1 MEILQTTTEKLSR
14 DLQASRDKVESIG
27 PEREILLSK
36 LRELSP
42 VRRQRDDMR
51 DRYGIILSHDGYFTL
66 VK

>member
-14 DLQASRDKVESIG
+14 GLQASQDKVESLG

-42 VRRQRDDMR
+42 VRRQRDDMK
-51 DRYGIILSHDGYFTL
+51 DRYVIILSRDVYF
-66 VK
+66 K